1 MRTRFRP
8 GGRVQASGGCHEC
21 HHVHSSGFRLFGVV
35 QHLVS
40 RETKT
45 TPPDLIDCT
54 TEIRRVTDI
63 IITQGR
69 PLCDTLNSIQSVCE
83 LAVWELLLILVRDS
97 LYAARS
103 LQAD

>member
-1 MRTRFRP
+1 MAVCKPRT
-8 GGRVQASGGCHEC
+8 
-21 HHVHSSGFRLFGVV
+21 GVTNV
-35 QHLVS
+35 TTFIILVFVYS
-40 RETKT
+40 VLSNTLSPARQKPLH
-45 TPPDLIDCT
+45 PPDLIDCT